1 MKIDTYKNKERY
13 LKWKQD
19 AEQSGI
25 KGLLKE
31 NSDLILRYIFDM
43 ENGLNVHSKSIKGS
57 RSYIRLNTL
66 RVRLAFI
73 LKGLEAD
80 FSIKRLQDLT
90 EEHLFKFFSSMR
102 NGSIKRKDGKQYQSV
117 GDYVKSFKALWH
129 WHQKVNKK
137 NGNEIS
143 DITTDLDAS
152 FEKPKWVYLNEGRIK
167 NLSDNAKWDYRVL
180 IWFLLDSGI
189 RSPSELLNIL
199 VNDLLNDCKELNV
212 RGEISKTFGR
222 RIKLMLCSEMLKS
235 YIKEKGLKPEDYL
248 FQINP
253 LVVNK
258 YLQRLAKRLF
268 GDEVSEAGEVYS
280 KLSMYDFRHNSCCY
294 WLPKYK
300 SESALKYRFGWKKSD
315 KIHYYSEM
323 LGMKD
328 TISEEDLLVDTTK
341 TELEQRMG
349 QTEKENTILIDK
361 MAYMEKKMEEIG
373 KLTEVLYEQIAN
385 RVIKKDI

>member
-167 NLSDNAKWDYRVL
+167 NLS
-180 IWFLLDSGI
+180 
-189 RSPSELLNIL
+189 
-199 VNDLLNDCKELNV
+199 
-212 RGEISKTFGR
+212 
-222 RIKLMLCSEMLKS
+222 
-235 YIKEKGLKPEDYL
+235 
-248 FQINP
+248 
-253 LVVNK
+253 
-258 YLQRLAKRLF
+258 
-268 GDEVSEAGEVYS
+268 
-280 KLSMYDFRHNSCCY
+280 
-294 WLPKYK
+294 
-300 SESALKYRFGWKKSD
+300 
-315 KIHYYSEM
+315 
-323 LGMKD
+323 
-328 TISEEDLLVDTTK
+328 
-341 TELEQRMG
+341 
-349 QTEKENTILIDK
+349 
-361 MAYMEKKMEEIG
+361 
-373 KLTEVLYEQIAN
+373 
-385 RVIKKDI
+385 